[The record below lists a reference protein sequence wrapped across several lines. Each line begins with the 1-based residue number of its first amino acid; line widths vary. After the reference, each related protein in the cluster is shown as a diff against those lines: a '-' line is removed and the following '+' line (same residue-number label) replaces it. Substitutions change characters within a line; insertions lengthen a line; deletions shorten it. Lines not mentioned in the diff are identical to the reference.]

1 MPNTYFTRLRKK
13 IISSKAYAKTG
24 APMFTKNSA
33 TNINATTFI
42 YILNLEYDK
51 IYIGKTTNFKKR
63 MKQHIEGCGSKVT
76 QKFKP
81 LTGKIICI
89 CNGYFSNELEQT
101 YTKKYIKKY
110 GYQNVRGGSYTNS
123 ITFKKK
129 HTIPKYIYSSHR

>member
-1 MPNTYFTRLRKK
+1 MT
-13 IISSKAYAKTG
+13 
-24 APMFTKNSA
+24 
-33 TNINATTFI
+33 
-42 YILNLEYDK
+42 
-51 IYIGKTTNFKKR
+51 
-63 MKQHIEGCGSKVT
+63 QHIEGRGSKVT

-123 ITFKKK
+123 ITLKKK
-129 HTIPKYIYSSHR
+129 HTIPKYIYSSHQ